1 MEVAFIF
8 VFFFFSSCLFVCLR
22 NREICVIGK
31 LHKMKRGTGLFLGVF
46 FLTKILHPK

>member
-22 NREICVIGK
+22 NREICV
-31 LHKMKRGTGLFLGVF
+31 KRGTGLFLGVF
-46 FLTKILHPK
+46 FSPKILHPK